1 MRVVV
6 MAGALLALG
15 GLDTPAL
22 AQCAGQYDPQIG
34 TNFAPCPPLS
44 LYQRLEVKDGTGT
57 LRGGRD
63 ALALIVDDFVANL
76 VADGRTKARFGALKP
91 PEVAK
96 LKSLLADQLCE
107 VSGGPCAYY
116 GRDMKATHAG
126 MKITEAEWTAT
137 VEALGKALDKYKIR
151 AKEKEDLLAALGPMK
166 KDIVG
171 Q

>member
-1 MRVVV
+1 MTGRVW
-6 MAGALLALG
+6 MPGTLSLLLASMVLS
-15 GLDTPAL
+15 A
-22 AQCAGQYDPQIG
+22 CA
-34 TNFAPCPPLS
+34 TTAPT

-63 ALALIVDDFVANL
+63 AIRLIVDDFVANL
-76 VADGRTKARFGALKP
+76 AADSRTKARFGALKP
-91 PEVAK
+91 LEVER

-107 VSGGPCAYY
+107 VSGGPCSYY
-116 GRDMKATHAG
+116 GRDMKTTHAG

-137 VEALGKALDKYKIR
+137 VEALGKALDKNKIP
-151 AKEKEDLLAALGPMK
+151 AGEKADLLAALGPMK

>member
-1 MRVVV
+1 MTDHWIQRTLSVL
-6 MAGALLALG
+6 LLAGVLG
-15 GLDTPAL
+15 A
-22 AQCAGQYDPQIG
+22 CA
-34 TNFAPCPPLS
+34 TAPPRPS

-63 ALALIVDDFVANL
+63 AIALIVDDFVAN
-76 VADGRTKARFGALKP
+76 VAGDSRTKARFADLKP

-107 VSGGPCAYY
+107 ATGGPCSYY
-116 GRDMKATHAG
+116 GRSMKEVHKG
-126 MKITEAEWTAT
+126 MNITETEWNAT
-137 VEALGKALDKYKIR
+137 VEALVKALDKNKIG
-151 AKEKEDLLAALGPMK
+151 AQEKQEILAALGPMK